1 MVETARLD
9 LKMVQHS
16 KNSSFLGLE
25 NRHSGL
31 GDGDLRNHLNKNA
44 EDAGGLRWMKVELG
58 GDRWTKVDTGAGECR
73 CRQVEL
79 VNAGKFR

>member
-1 MVETARLD
+1 M
-9 LKMVQHS
+9 
-16 KNSSFLGLE
+16 G
-25 NRHSGL
+25 G
-31 GDGDLRNHLNKNA
+31 GDLRNHLNRNA